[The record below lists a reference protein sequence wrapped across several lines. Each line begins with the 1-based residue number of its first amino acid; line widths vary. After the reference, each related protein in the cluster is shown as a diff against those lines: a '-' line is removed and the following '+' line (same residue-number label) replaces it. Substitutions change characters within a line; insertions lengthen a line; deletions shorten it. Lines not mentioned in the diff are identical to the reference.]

1 LNQVELMQQ
10 LAAVAMVLGLLG
22 AVLWLLQRNRLSPF
36 ITLAGRKVGTKQL
49 EVVERVALSPQHSLA
64 LVRVN
69 GVTMLVGTGPGVCEI
84 RNVETAS

>member
-1 LNQVELMQQ
+1 MDLLPQ
-10 LAAVAMVLGLLG
+10 LAAVALVLALLG
-22 AVLWLLQRNRLSPF
+22 AALWLLQRNRLSSLISLSPRR
-36 ITLAGRKVGTKQL
+36 AGPRQL

-69 GVTMLVGTGPGVCEI
+69 GAMVLVGTGPGVCEI